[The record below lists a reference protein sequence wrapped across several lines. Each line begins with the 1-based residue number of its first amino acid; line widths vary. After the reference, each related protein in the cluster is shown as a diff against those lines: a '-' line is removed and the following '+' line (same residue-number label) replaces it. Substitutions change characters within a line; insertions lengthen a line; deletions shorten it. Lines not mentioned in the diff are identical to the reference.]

1 MAISLTYTF
10 SAGTRI
16 LSSQV
21 NANFST
27 LASRALDKTGDTMTG
42 SLLFTDATYD
52 IGASGATRP
61 RDLFL
66 SRNATIGG
74 TLAVTGVATLSAST
88 IGLRG
93 VTYTLPSADGSN
105 GAALTTNGSATLSWS
120 SVNSKPFIQWSA
132 LQNQP
137 PAVNYATPDTRNN
150 HAVLDFDA
158 GTDEYAFFVG
168 ALPASYAGGGLTVD
182 IYWTATSATSGNC
195 MWEALHHRP
204 RLGLLRHR
212 AGHHLRHLGHLRHHH
227 QDHHHPHLRC
237 PDGLPRGGRGIQAPD
252 HAERQQRGRHDDRR
266 CRAAL
271 RDDEGDVRWRG
282 RLPGARPA

>member
-195 MWEALHHRP
+195 MWEAAIERYTTDLDSDSFATAQATTSATSGTSGIITKTTITLTSGAQMDSLAAGEAFRLQIMRNANNAADTMTGDAELHCVTMR
-204 RLGLLRHR
+204 
-212 AGHHLRHLGHLRHHH
+212 
-227 QDHHHPHLRC
+227 
-237 PDGLPRGGRGIQAPD
+237 
-252 HAERQQRGRHDDRR
+252 ET
-266 CRAAL
+266 
-271 RDDEGDVRWRG
+271 
-282 RLPGARPA
+282 